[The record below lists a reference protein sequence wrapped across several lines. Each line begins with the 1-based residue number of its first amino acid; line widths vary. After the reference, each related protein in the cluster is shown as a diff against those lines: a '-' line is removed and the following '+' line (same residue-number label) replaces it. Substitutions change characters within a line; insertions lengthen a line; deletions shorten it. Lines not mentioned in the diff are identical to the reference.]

1 MRNRNPKDVCQPAEF
16 EGGHLPL
23 PCLDPND
30 RGTVN
35 AQAGGELRLT
45 QTMRE
50 PNIPDTLA
58 YFSPAFYCPHLC
70 DSRTL
75 VVSASPL
82 CPASGGGDRHGHSAG
97 AAGRRLRAVGDRPAS
112 PRCDVSDLK
121 DPNGA
126 ADLDY

>member
-1 MRNRNPKDVCQPAEF
+1 
-16 EGGHLPL
+16 
-23 PCLDPND
+23 
-30 RGTVN
+30 
-35 AQAGGELRLT
+35 
-45 QTMRE
+45 MRE

-58 YFSPAFYCPHLC
+58 YFSPAFYCTHLC

-82 CPASGGGDRHGHSAG
+82 CPASGTVTATITLLGLPGAG
-97 AAGRRLRAVGDRPAS
+97 YAGVGDLLRHAAMS
-112 PRCDVSDLK
+112 LK